1 MSTSDTG
8 DSQSLTTAARPAR
21 IGALATLP
29 VFFKIGEKRAV
40 VAGGSEPGLWKAELL
55 AAAGANVEVFADT
68 FVEGFAAL
76 AATPPAGRVAL
87 NRRRWQPGDLTGAAI
102 AVGAIPH
109 DDEASA
115 FASAARAAGVP
126 VNIIDRPAFCDFQFG
141 AIVNRSPLVVAISTD
156 GAAPVLGQA
165 IRSLIEGLLP
175 EGFRRWVGAARD
187 WRAQGDRLGAD
198 ASEKRRFWDRFA
210 DLALR
215 EADRP
220 PTDADLEQLLA
231 ETPASQPGGAVYPVT
246 IIDIGAAGAE
256 TLTLAAVRAL
266 RGADLI
272 LFDAA
277 VPLAILDFARREAR
291 RDAVAAAG
299 SGASPIPAT
308 PAAIAERIVA
318 AATEGRRVVRLRTM
332 DRLNAGDATDDA
344 DTLADLLRAAGKPVI
359 VIPAG
364 RSPRP

>member
-8 DSQSLTTAARPAR
+8 DSQSVMTTTMRPAR
-21 IGALATLP
+21 IAALATLP
-29 VFFKIGEKRAV
+29 VFFKLGGKRAV

-55 AAAGANVEVFADT
+55 AAAGADVEVFAET

-76 AATPPAGRVAL
+76 AATPPAGRVML
-87 NRRRWQPGDLTGAAI
+87 NRRRWQPADLIGAAI
-102 AVGAIPH
+102 AVGAIP
-109 DDEASA
+109 DADEASA
-115 FASAARAAGVP
+115 FAAAARAAGVP
-126 VNIIDRPAFCDFQFG
+126 VNVIDRPAFCDFQFG

-175 EGFRRWVGAARD
+175 DGVRRWVAAARD
-187 WRAQGDRLGAD
+187 WRAEGDRLGAD
-198 ASEKRRFWDRFA
+198 AAEKRRFWDRFA

-215 EADRP
+215 EADRS
-220 PTDADLEQLLA
+220 PTNADLGQLMA
-231 ETPASQPGGAVYPVT
+231 DSPAAQSGGAAHPVT

-256 TLTLAAVRAL
+256 ALTLAAVRAL

-272 LFDAA
+272 LFDEA
-277 VPLAILDFARREAR
+277 VPPAILDFARREAH
-291 RDAVAAAG
+291 RDALAAVG
-299 SGASPIPAT
+299 PGAPPT

-318 AATEGRRVVRLRTM
+318 AATKGRRVVRLRTM

-344 DTLADLLRAAGKPVI
+344 DTLADLLRAAGKPVL

-364 RSPRP
+364 RAPRV